1 MEITSNDQR
10 SFMELLYKLGVR
22 YIATDTWGY
31 IFGQNVKP
39 EINYLGRFERLTDR
53 EAVAIDLERFKD
65 LIPANNIFGM
75 VDLTQ
80 YLHKVDWSKV
90 PIDTPVLVSSEGK
103 EWFRRHFAG
112 VLNGELCV
120 FFQGFSSWTA
130 GDDPANVCTY
140 KFIKLANEEALND
153 A

>member
-31 IFGQNVKP
+31 TFGQSVKP
-39 EINYLGRFERLTDR
+39 EINYLGRFERLTGR

-90 PIDTPVLVSSEGK
+90 PIDTHVLVSSDGK
-103 EWFRRHFAG
+103 GWYRRHFAG
-112 VLNGELCV
+112 VRDGEIKAFL
-120 FFQGFSSWTA
+120 QGLSSWTA
-130 GDDPANVCTY
+130 GDDPTNVCTY
-140 KFIKLANEEALND
+140 KFVKLVNEEALNYV
-153 A
+153 

>member
-10 SFMELLYKLGVR
+10 SFIELLYKLGVR
-22 YIATDTWGY
+22 YIATDTWGCT
-31 IFGQNVKP
+31 FGLSVKP
-39 EINYLGRFERLTDR
+39 ELNYLFRFER
-53 EAVAIDLERFKD
+53 VIDPEEVVISLERFKA

-75 VDLTQ
+75 VDLTR

-90 PIDTPVLVSSEGK
+90 PIDAPVLVSSDGE

-112 VLNGELCV
+112 VRDGELHV
-120 FFQGFSSWTA
+120 FLQGSSSWTA
-130 GDDPANVCTY
+130 GDDPDNTCNY
-140 KFIKLANEEALND
+140 KFVKLSNEEALND

>member
-1 MEITSNDQR
+1 MKITSNDQR
-10 SFMELLYKLGVR
+10 AFMELLYKLGVR

-31 IFGQNVKP
+31 TFGQSVKP

-53 EAVAIDLERFKD
+53 EVVAIDLERFKD

-75 VDLTQ
+75 VDLAR

-90 PIDTPVLVSSEGK
+90 PIDEPVLVSSDGE

-112 VLNGELCV
+112 VRGKELYV
-120 FFQGFSSWTA
+120 FFQGFSSWSA
-130 GDDPANVCTY
+130 GDDPRNVCTY
-140 KFIKLANEEALND
+140 KFIKLANEEAVND

>member
-10 SFMELLYKLGVR
+10 SFMEVLYKLGVR
-22 YIATDTWGY
+22 YIATDTWGCT
-31 IFGQNVKP
+31 FGLSVKP
-39 EINYLGRFERLTDR
+39 EMNYLGRFQRVTDR
-53 EAVAIDLERFKD
+53 EAIAISLERFKE

-75 VDLTQ
+75 VDLTRH
-80 YLHKVDWSKV
+80 LHKVDWSKV
-90 PIDTPVLVSSEGK
+90 PIDEPVLVSNEGE

-112 VLNGELCV
+112 VRGKELCV
-120 FFQGFSSWTA
+120 FLQGFSSWTA

-140 KFIKLANEEALND
+140 KFVKLANEEALND